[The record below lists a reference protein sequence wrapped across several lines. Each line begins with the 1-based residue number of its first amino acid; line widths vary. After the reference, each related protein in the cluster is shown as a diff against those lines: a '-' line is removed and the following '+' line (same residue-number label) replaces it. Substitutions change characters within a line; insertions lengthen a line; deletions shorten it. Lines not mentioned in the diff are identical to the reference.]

1 MIFNY
6 CNINLN
12 IKYYDKYNNIN
23 YNIDINHL
31 IIIINIQYSIF
42 NIQYSNHQSNLKYTN
57 ILNTTYQQLI
67 IHNQYNIYD
76 ILIK

>member
-12 IKYYDKYNNIN
+12 IKYYNIN
-23 YNIDINHL
+23 YDIDINHL

-42 NIQYSNHQSNLKYTN
+42 NIQYSILKLSIQSKIHKHIKYN
-57 ILNTTYQQLI
+57 FQQLI
-67 IHNQYNIYD
+67 IHNQYNTIFM
-76 ILIK
+76 IS